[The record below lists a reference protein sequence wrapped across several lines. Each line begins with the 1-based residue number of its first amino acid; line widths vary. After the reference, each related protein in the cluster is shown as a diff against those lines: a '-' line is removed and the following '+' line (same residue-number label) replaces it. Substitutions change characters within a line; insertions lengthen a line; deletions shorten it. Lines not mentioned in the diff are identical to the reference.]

1 VSELRDRYS
10 LRELIIIVLT
20 IGLVVTLVLAVILL
34 GVSKLLH
41 PELDTGSAV
50 ATVGQLINV
59 LVGVVVGYLAGRPSE
74 PRE

>member
-1 VSELRDRYS
+1 MSELRDRYS